1 MTNELTF
8 TKQRR
13 HVKAATGWIA
23 LALLVTGCG
32 DLATTNPGTRISP
45 AAQLEMN
52 ARRSA
57 VDDAIDRLAPVLSD
71 GAATRLRIT
80 LNGLRQ
86 AMDNGNPNAPAL
98 ARAAQLELD
107 SYARAVGVADPDVD
121 AIRLALEA
129 VATSE

>member
-1 MTNELTF
+1 M
-8 TKQRR
+8 
-13 HVKAATGWIA
+13 KAATGWIA

-32 DLATTNPGTRISP
+32 DAATTNPGARISP
-45 AAQLEMN
+45 AAQLEMS

-57 VDDAIDRLAPVLSD
+57 VDDAIDRLAPALSD
-71 GAATRLRIT
+71 SAATRLRIT

-86 AMDNGNPNAPAL
+86 AMDNANPNAPAL
-98 ARAAQLELD
+98 ARAAQIELD
-107 SYARAVGVADPDVD
+107 AYARAVGVSDPDVD